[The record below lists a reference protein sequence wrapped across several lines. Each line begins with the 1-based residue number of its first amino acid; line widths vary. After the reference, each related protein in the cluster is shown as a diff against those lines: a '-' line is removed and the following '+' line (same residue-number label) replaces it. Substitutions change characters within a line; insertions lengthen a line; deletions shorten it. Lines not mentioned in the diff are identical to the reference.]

1 MKVHRFISLG
11 RHSLLQDVSKMKV
24 LRLISLSLSL
34 SWLPFLTT
42 RVLTKQRSWG
52 LLTTRFLAKWSWG
65 LSLSWLPLL
74 TTSVNEMKVLRLLT
88 ARIYCILSKNNSK
101 GLAQMFLQGRQL
113 MILRCW
119 LRLMLDAAIQA
130 DCCWS
135 LRLLADEFSVSFK
148 TVETVVW
155 KKMK

>member
-1 MKVHRFISLG
+1 
-11 RHSLLQDVSKMKV
+11 
-24 LRLISLSLSL
+24 
-34 SWLPFLTT
+34 
-42 RVLTKQRSWG
+42 
-52 LLTTRFLAKWSWG
+52 
-65 LSLSWLPLL
+65 
-74 TTSVNEMKVLRLLT
+74 
-88 ARIYCILSKNNSK
+88 
-101 GLAQMFLQGRQL
+101 MFLQGRQL

-155 KKMK
+155 KKISRKRCVLLWVPRLLTDHPKCSRRPSPMKFAVYPNWDVCVCVNAYGDIF